1 LRTHCVIYFLQD
13 YGMNAT
19 TNGIKSNNTTSL
31 IAAFERIR
39 ANPKIALIVTAA
51 AAISLIVALVLWA
64 QSPSYRVLYNNIS
77 DQDGGA
83 IVAQLA
89 QMNVPYRFD
98 ERGGAI
104 MIPADQVYEARLKL
118 AQLGL
123 PKGGAVGFE
132 LLDQE
137 KFGIS
142 QFSEQVNFQR
152 ALEGELSRTIETL
165 GSVRSARVHLA
176 IPKPSL
182 FVREE
187 KQPSASV
194 TVHLDNGRT
203 MDAGQVNAISYLIS
217 SAVPGLNADQVTIVD
232 QTGRLL
238 SQKGDQVQQ
247 TSRLKYTSEIE
258 TDFQRRIQ
266 SILAPIV
273 GSQNVRAQVTAQ
285 IDFTTHEQTA
295 EQFQPNSAPD
305 KMAIRS
311 RQTSDSEQG
320 GKNMNGGVPGAL
332 SNQPPTPATAPLTQ
346 PAGTA
351 NQARGTAGNN
361 NSNAAPAGMN
371 NDTTVIPFNS
381 NKDATTN
388 YELDRTLTHIK
399 RSTGSIER
407 LSVAVVVNHLPGK
420 EGTQQP
426 LSKEQMDQITA
437 LVKEAVGYSEAR
449 GDTLNIV
456 NSAFTT
462 ADNDQTLPLWQ
473 QPEIISLLM
482 SAARYLMV
490 AIVAWI
496 LWRKAVQPAWLR
508 HQELAL
514 QRLELEKEARQAEL
528 DELAR
533 RNESSAK
540 AKAQTRV
547 DVELN
552 TQQLREMAENG
563 PQTIALVLRQ
573 WMNKELSEK

>member
-1 LRTHCVIYFLQD
+1 
-13 YGMNAT
+13 MNAT
-19 TNGIKSNNTTSL
+19 TNGIKKNNITNVMT
-31 IAAFERIR
+31 AFERIR
-39 ANPKIALIVTAA
+39 ANPKIALAVSAA
-51 AAISLIVALVLWA
+51 AAISIIVAFTLWI
-64 QSPSYRVLYNNIS
+64 QSPSYRVLFSNIS

-83 IVAQLA
+83 IVTQLT

-104 MIPADQVYEARLKL
+104 MVPADKVYEARLQL
-118 AQLGL
+118 AQQGL
-123 PKGGAVGFE
+123 PKGGAIGFE

-152 ALEGELSRTIETL
+152 ALEGELSRTIETI

-176 IPKPSL
+176 MPKPSL

-187 KQPSASV
+187 KQPTASV

-203 MDAGQVNAISYLIS
+203 MDAGQVSAISYLIS
-217 SAVPGLNADQVTIVD
+217 SAVPGLNADHVTIVD

-247 TSRLKYTSEIE
+247 TSRLKYTSEVE

-266 SILAPIV
+266 AILTPIV
-273 GSQNVRAQVTAQ
+273 GSQNVHAQVTAQ

-295 EQFQPNSAPD
+295 EQFQPNSAPE
-305 KMAIRS
+305 KMSIRS
-311 RQTSDSEQG
+311 RQTSDAEQG
-320 GKNMNGGVPGAL
+320 GASSVGGVPGAL

-351 NQARGTAGNN
+351 NPPAGNQPAAGAGN
-361 NSNAAPAGMN
+361 APAATN
-371 NDTTVIPFNS
+371 APATTIPFNS

-407 LSVAVVVNHLPGK
+407 LSVAVVINHLQDKDGALV
-420 EGTQQP
+420 P
-426 LSKEQMDQITA
+426 LTKDQMAQVNA
-437 LVKEAVGYSEAR
+437 LVKEAIGYSEAR

-456 NSAFTT
+456 NSAFST
-462 ADNDQTLPLWQ
+462 ADDEISPPLWK
-473 QPEIISLLM
+473 QPEMIDLFFAII
-482 SAARYLMV
+482 RYLLIG
-490 AIVAWI
+490 IVAFM

-514 QRLELEKEARQAEL
+514 QRLELEKEARQAKI
-528 DELAR
+528 DELVR
-533 RNESSAK
+533 KNESSAK
-540 AKAQTRV
+540 AKAQARV
-547 DVELN
+547 DTEVGSQN
-552 TQQLREMAENG
+552 LREMAEKD
-563 PQTIALVLRQ
+563 PQTIALVMRQ
-573 WMNKELSEK
+573 WLNKELKAE

>member
-1 LRTHCVIYFLQD
+1 
-13 YGMNAT
+13 MNAT
-19 TNGIKSNNTTSL
+19 TNGIKKNNITNVMT
-31 IAAFERIR
+31 AFERIR
-39 ANPKIALIVTAA
+39 ANPKIALAVSAA
-51 AAISLIVALVLWA
+51 AAISIIVAFTLWI
-64 QSPSYRVLYNNIS
+64 QSPSYRVLFSNIS

-83 IVAQLA
+83 IVTQLT

-104 MIPADQVYEARLKL
+104 MVPADKVYEARLQL
-118 AQLGL
+118 AQQGL
-123 PKGGAVGFE
+123 PKGGAIGFE

-152 ALEGELSRTIETL
+152 ALEGELSRTIETI

-176 IPKPSL
+176 MPKPSL

-187 KQPSASV
+187 KQPTASV

-203 MDAGQVNAISYLIS
+203 MDAGQVSAISYLIS
-217 SAVPGLNADQVTIVD
+217 SAVPGLNADHVTIVD

-247 TSRLKYTSEIE
+247 TSRLKYTSEVE

-266 SILAPIV
+266 AILTPIV
-273 GSQNVRAQVTAQ
+273 GSQNVHAQVTAQ

-295 EQFQPNSAPD
+295 EQFQPNSAPE
-305 KMAIRS
+305 KMSIRS
-311 RQTSDSEQG
+311 RQTSDAEQG
-320 GKNMNGGVPGAL
+320 GASSVGGVPGAL

-351 NQARGTAGNN
+351 TPPAGNQPTAGAGNTPAATN
-361 NSNAAPAGMN
+361 APA
-371 NDTTVIPFNS
+371 TTIPFNS

-407 LSVAVVVNHLPGK
+407 LSVAVVINHLQDKDGALV
-420 EGTQQP
+420 P
-426 LSKEQMDQITA
+426 LTKDQMAQVNA
-437 LVKEAVGYSEAR
+437 LVKEAIGYSEAR

-456 NSAFTT
+456 NSAFST
-462 ADNDQTLPLWQ
+462 ADDEISPPLWK
-473 QPEIISLLM
+473 QPEMIDLFFAII
-482 SAARYLMV
+482 RYLLIG
-490 AIVAWI
+490 IVAFM

-514 QRLELEKEARQAEL
+514 QRLELEKEARQAKI
-528 DELAR
+528 DELVR
-533 RNESSAK
+533 KNESSAK
-540 AKAQTRV
+540 AKAQARV
-547 DVELN
+547 DTEVGSQN
-552 TQQLREMAENG
+552 LREMAEKD
-563 PQTIALVLRQ
+563 PQTIALVMRQ
-573 WMNKELSEK
+573 WLNKELKAE

>member
-1 LRTHCVIYFLQD
+1 MT
-13 YGMNAT
+13 
-19 TNGIKSNNTTSL
+19 
-31 IAAFERIR
+31 AFERIR
-39 ANPKIALIVTAA
+39 ANPKIALAVSAA
-51 AAISLIVALVLWA
+51 AAISIIVAFTLWI
-64 QSPSYRVLYNNIS
+64 QSPSYRVLFSNIS

-83 IVAQLA
+83 IVTQLT

-104 MIPADQVYEARLKL
+104 MVPADKVYEARLQL
-118 AQLGL
+118 AQQGL
-123 PKGGAVGFE
+123 PKGGAIGFE

-152 ALEGELSRTIETL
+152 ALEGELSRTIETI

-176 IPKPSL
+176 MPKPSL

-187 KQPSASV
+187 KQPTASV

-203 MDAGQVNAISYLIS
+203 MDAGQVSAISYLIS
-217 SAVPGLNADQVTIVD
+217 SAVPGLNADHVTIVD

-247 TSRLKYTSEIE
+247 TSRLKYTSEVE

-266 SILAPIV
+266 AILTPIV
-273 GSQNVRAQVTAQ
+273 GSQNVHAQVTAQ

-295 EQFQPNSAPD
+295 EQFQPNSAPE
-305 KMAIRS
+305 KMSIRS
-311 RQTSDSEQG
+311 RQTSDAQQG
-320 GKNMNGGVPGAL
+320 GASSVGGVPGAL
-332 SNQPPTPATAPLTQ
+332 SNQPPTPAAAPLTQ

-351 NQARGTAGNN
+351 TPPAGNQPAAGAGN
-361 NSNAAPAGMN
+361 TPAATNAPA
-371 NDTTVIPFNS
+371 TTIPFNS

-407 LSVAVVVNHLPGK
+407 LSVAVVINHLQDKDGALV
-420 EGTQQP
+420 P
-426 LSKEQMDQITA
+426 LTKDQMAQVNA
-437 LVKEAVGYSEAR
+437 LVKEAIGYSEAR

-456 NSAFTT
+456 NSAFST
-462 ADNDQTLPLWQ
+462 ADDEISPPLWK
-473 QPEIISLLM
+473 QPEMIDLFFAII
-482 SAARYLMV
+482 RYLLIG
-490 AIVAWI
+490 IVAFM

-514 QRLELEKEARQAEL
+514 QRLELEKEARQAKI
-528 DELAR
+528 DELVR
-533 RNESSAK
+533 KNESSAK
-540 AKAQTRV
+540 AKAQARV
-547 DVELN
+547 DTEVGSQN
-552 TQQLREMAENG
+552 LREMAEKD
-563 PQTIALVLRQ
+563 PQTIALVMRQ
-573 WMNKELSEK
+573 WLNKELKAE

>member
-1 LRTHCVIYFLQD
+1 
-13 YGMNAT
+13 MNAT
-19 TNGIKSNNTTSL
+19 TNGIKKNNITNVMTAL
-31 IAAFERIR
+31 ERIR
-39 ANPKIALIVTAA
+39 ANPKIALAVSAA
-51 AAISLIVALVLWA
+51 AAISIIVAFTLWI
-64 QSPSYRVLYNNIS
+64 QSPSYRVLFSNIS

-83 IVAQLA
+83 IVTQLT

-104 MIPADQVYEARLKL
+104 MVPADKVYEARLQL
-118 AQLGL
+118 AQQGL
-123 PKGGAVGFE
+123 PKGGAIGFE

-152 ALEGELSRTIETL
+152 ALEGELSRTIETI

-176 IPKPSL
+176 MPKPSL

-187 KQPSASV
+187 KQPTASV

-203 MDAGQVNAISYLIS
+203 MDAGQVSAISYLIS
-217 SAVPGLNADQVTIVD
+217 SAVPGLNADHVTIVD

-238 SQKGDQVQQ
+238 SQKGDQIQQ
-247 TSRLKYTSEIE
+247 TSRLKYTSEVE

-266 SILAPIV
+266 AILTPIV
-273 GSQNVRAQVTAQ
+273 GSQNVHAQVTAQ

-295 EQFQPNSAPD
+295 EQFQPNSAPE
-305 KMAIRS
+305 KMSIRS
-311 RQTSDSEQG
+311 RQTSDAEQG
-320 GKNMNGGVPGAL
+320 GASSVGGVPGAL

-351 NQARGTAGNN
+351 NPPAGNQPAAGAGN
-361 NSNAAPAGMN
+361 TPAATNAPA
-371 NDTTVIPFNS
+371 TTIPFNS

-407 LSVAVVVNHLPGK
+407 LSVAVVINHLQDKDGALV
-420 EGTQQP
+420 P
-426 LSKEQMDQITA
+426 LTKDQMAQVNA
-437 LVKEAVGYSEAR
+437 LVKEAIGYSEAR

-456 NSAFTT
+456 NSAFST
-462 ADNDQTLPLWQ
+462 ADDEISPPLWK
-473 QPEIISLLM
+473 QPEMIDLFFAII
-482 SAARYLMV
+482 RYLLIG
-490 AIVAWI
+490 IVAFM

-514 QRLELEKEARQAEL
+514 QRLELEKEARQAKI
-528 DELAR
+528 DELVR
-533 RNESSAK
+533 KNESSAK
-540 AKAQTRV
+540 AKAQARV
-547 DVELN
+547 DTEVGSQN
-552 TQQLREMAENG
+552 LREMAEKD
-563 PQTIALVLRQ
+563 PQTIALVMRQ
-573 WMNKELSEK
+573 WLNKELKAE

>member
-1 LRTHCVIYFLQD
+1 
-13 YGMNAT
+13 MNAT
-19 TNGIKSNNTTSL
+19 TNGIKKNNITNVMT
-31 IAAFERIR
+31 AFERIR
-39 ANPKIALIVTAA
+39 ANPKIALAVSAA
-51 AAISLIVALVLWA
+51 AAISIIVAFTLWI
-64 QSPSYRVLYNNIS
+64 QSPSYRVLFSNIS

-83 IVAQLA
+83 IVTQLT

-104 MIPADQVYEARLKL
+104 MVPADKVYEARLQL
-118 AQLGL
+118 AQQGL
-123 PKGGAVGFE
+123 PKGGAIGFE

-152 ALEGELSRTIETL
+152 ALEGELSRTIETI

-176 IPKPSL
+176 MPKPSL

-187 KQPSASV
+187 KQPTASV

-203 MDAGQVNAISYLIS
+203 MDAGQVSAISYLIS
-217 SAVPGLNADQVTIVD
+217 SAVPGLNADHVTIVD

-247 TSRLKYTSEIE
+247 TSRLKYTSEVE

-266 SILAPIV
+266 AILTPIV
-273 GSQNVRAQVTAQ
+273 GSQNVHAQVTAQ

-295 EQFQPNSAPD
+295 EQFQPNSAPE
-305 KMAIRS
+305 KMSIRS
-311 RQTSDSEQG
+311 RQTSDAEQG
-320 GKNMNGGVPGAL
+320 GASSVGGVPGAL

-346 PAGTA
+346 PTGTA
-351 NQARGTAGNN
+351 NPPAGNQPAAGAGN
-361 NSNAAPAGMN
+361 TPAATNAPA
-371 NDTTVIPFNS
+371 TTIPFNS

-407 LSVAVVVNHLPGK
+407 LSVAVVINHLQDKDGALV
-420 EGTQQP
+420 P
-426 LSKEQMDQITA
+426 LTKDQMAQVNA
-437 LVKEAVGYSEAR
+437 LVKEAIGYSEAR

-456 NSAFTT
+456 NSAFST
-462 ADNDQTLPLWQ
+462 ADDEISPPLWK
-473 QPEIISLLM
+473 QPEMIDLFFAII
-482 SAARYLMV
+482 RYLLIG
-490 AIVAWI
+490 IVAFM

-514 QRLELEKEARQAEL
+514 QRLELEKEARQAKI
-528 DELAR
+528 DELVR
-533 RNESSAK
+533 KNESSAK
-540 AKAQTRV
+540 AKAQARV
-547 DVELN
+547 DTEVGSQN
-552 TQQLREMAENG
+552 LREMAEKD
-563 PQTIALVLRQ
+563 PQTIALVMRQ
-573 WMNKELSEK
+573 WLNKELKAE

>member
-1 LRTHCVIYFLQD
+1 
-13 YGMNAT
+13 MNAT
-19 TNGIKSNNTTSL
+19 TNGIKKNNITNVMT
-31 IAAFERIR
+31 AFERIR
-39 ANPKIALIVTAA
+39 ANPKIALAVSAA
-51 AAISLIVALVLWA
+51 AAISIIVAFTLWI
-64 QSPSYRVLYNNIS
+64 QSPSYRVLFSNIS

-83 IVAQLA
+83 IVTQLT

-104 MIPADQVYEARLKL
+104 MVPADKVYEARLQL
-118 AQLGL
+118 AQQGL
-123 PKGGAVGFE
+123 PKGGAIGFE

-152 ALEGELSRTIETL
+152 ALEGELSRTIETI

-176 IPKPSL
+176 MPKPSL

-187 KQPSASV
+187 KQPTASV

-203 MDAGQVNAISYLIS
+203 MDAGQVSAISYLIS
-217 SAVPGLNADQVTIVD
+217 SAVPGLNADHVTIVD

-247 TSRLKYTSEIE
+247 TSRLKYTSEVE

-266 SILAPIV
+266 AILTPIV
-273 GSQNVRAQVTAQ
+273 GSQNVHAQVTAQ

-295 EQFQPNSAPD
+295 EQFQPNSAPE
-305 KMAIRS
+305 KMSIRS
-311 RQTSDSEQG
+311 RQTSDAQQG
-320 GKNMNGGVPGAL
+320 GASSVGGVPGAL

-351 NQARGTAGNN
+351 TPPAGNQPAAGAGN
-361 NSNAAPAGMN
+361 TPAATNAPA
-371 NDTTVIPFNS
+371 TTIPFNS

-399 RSTGSIER
+399 RSTVSIER
-407 LSVAVVVNHLPGK
+407 LSVAVVINHLQDKDGALV
-420 EGTQQP
+420 P
-426 LSKEQMDQITA
+426 LTKDQMAQVNA
-437 LVKEAVGYSEAR
+437 LVKEAIGYSEAR

-456 NSAFTT
+456 NSAFST
-462 ADNDQTLPLWQ
+462 ADDEISPPLWK
-473 QPEIISLLM
+473 QPEMIDLFFAII
-482 SAARYLMV
+482 RYLLIG
-490 AIVAWI
+490 IVAFM

-514 QRLELEKEARQAEL
+514 QRLELEKEARQAKI
-528 DELAR
+528 DELVR
-533 RNESSAK
+533 KNESSAK
-540 AKAQTRV
+540 AKAQARV
-547 DVELN
+547 DTEVGSQN
-552 TQQLREMAENG
+552 LREMAEKD
-563 PQTIALVLRQ
+563 PQTIALVMRQ
-573 WMNKELSEK
+573 WLNKELKAE

>member
-1 LRTHCVIYFLQD
+1 
-13 YGMNAT
+13 MNAT
-19 TNGIKSNNTTSL
+19 TNGIKKNNITNVMT
-31 IAAFERIR
+31 AFERIR
-39 ANPKIALIVTAA
+39 ANPKIALAVSAA
-51 AAISLIVALVLWA
+51 AAISIIVAFTLWI
-64 QSPSYRVLYNNIS
+64 QSPSYRVLFSNIS

-83 IVAQLA
+83 IVTQLT

-104 MIPADQVYEARLKL
+104 MVPADKVYEARLQL
-118 AQLGL
+118 AQQGL
-123 PKGGAVGFE
+123 PKGGAIGFE

-152 ALEGELSRTIETL
+152 ALEGELSRTIETI

-176 IPKPSL
+176 MPKPSL

-187 KQPSASV
+187 KQPTASV

-203 MDAGQVNAISYLIS
+203 MDAGQVSAISYLIS
-217 SAVPGLNADQVTIVD
+217 SAVPGLNADHVTIVD

-247 TSRLKYTSEIE
+247 TSRLKYTSEVE

-266 SILAPIV
+266 AILTPIV
-273 GSQNVRAQVTAQ
+273 GSQNVHAQVTAQ

-295 EQFQPNSAPD
+295 EQFQPNSAPE
-305 KMAIRS
+305 KMSIRS
-311 RQTSDSEQG
+311 RQTSDAEQG
-320 GKNMNGGVPGAL
+320 GASSVGGVPGAL

-351 NQARGTAGNN
+351 NPPAGNQPAAGAGN
-361 NSNAAPAGMN
+361 TPAATNAPA
-371 NDTTVIPFNS
+371 TTIPFNS

-407 LSVAVVVNHLPGK
+407 LSVAVVINYLQDKDGALVPLTKDQMAQVN
-420 EGTQQP
+420 
-426 LSKEQMDQITA
+426 A
-437 LVKEAVGYSEAR
+437 LVKEAIGYSEAR

-456 NSAFTT
+456 NSAFST
-462 ADNDQTLPLWQ
+462 ADDEISPPLWK
-473 QPEIISLLM
+473 QPEMIDLFFAII
-482 SAARYLMV
+482 RYLLIG
-490 AIVAWI
+490 IVAFM

-514 QRLELEKEARQAEL
+514 QRLELEKEARQAKI
-528 DELAR
+528 DELVR
-533 RNESSAK
+533 KNESSAK
-540 AKAQTRV
+540 AKAQARV
-547 DVELN
+547 DTEVGSQN
-552 TQQLREMAENG
+552 LREMAEKD
-563 PQTIALVLRQ
+563 PQTIALVMRQ
-573 WMNKELSEK
+573 WLNKELKAE

>member
-1 LRTHCVIYFLQD
+1 
-13 YGMNAT
+13 MNAT
-19 TNGIKSNNTTSL
+19 TNGIKSNNTTTL

-39 ANPKIALIVTAA
+39 ANPKFALIISAA
-51 AAISLIVALVLWA
+51 AAISLIVALILWA
-64 QSPSYRVLYNNIS
+64 QSPNYRVLYNNIS

-83 IVAQLA
+83 IVAQLT

-104 MIPADQVYEARLKL
+104 MVPADQVYEARLKL

-142 QFSEQVNFQR
+142 QFSEQVNYQR

-165 GSVRSARVHLA
+165 GAVRSARVHLA
-176 IPKPSL
+176 MPKPSL
-182 FVREE
+182 FVRDE

-203 MDAGQVNAISYLIS
+203 MDASQVNAISWLIS
-217 SAVPGLNADQVTIVD
+217 SAVPGLNADHVTIVD
-232 QTGRLL
+232 QMGHLL
-238 SQKGDQVQQ
+238 SQKGDGAQQ
-247 TSRLKYTSEIE
+247 TSRLKYTGEVE
-258 TDFQRRIQ
+258 ADFQRRIQ

-295 EQFQPNSAPD
+295 EQFQPNSAPE
-305 KMAIRS
+305 KMSIRS
-311 RQTSDSEQG
+311 RQTSDAEQG
-320 GKNMNGGVPGAL
+320 GKTINGGVPGAL

-351 NQARGTAGNN
+351 NQAQGAAGNN
-361 NSNAAPAGMN
+361 AGAATADANNAA
-371 NDTTVIPFNS
+371 TVMPFNS
-381 NKDATTN
+381 TKDATTN

-420 EGTQQP
+420 EGAPEP
-426 LSKEQMDQITA
+426 LSKAQMDQITA
-437 LVKEAVGYSEAR
+437 LVKEAVGYTEAR

-462 ADNDQTLPLWQ
+462 ADDAEALPLWQ
-473 QPEIISLLM
+473 QPEIISLML
-482 SAARYLMV
+482 SAARYLLIG
-490 AIVAWI
+490 IVAWI

-533 RNESSAK
+533 KNESSAK
-540 AKAQTRV
+540 AKAQMRV

>member
-1 LRTHCVIYFLQD
+1 
-13 YGMNAT
+13 MNAT
-19 TNGIKSNNTTSL
+19 TNGIKKNNITNVMTAL
-31 IAAFERIR
+31 ERIR
-39 ANPKIALIVTAA
+39 ANPKIALAVSAA
-51 AAISLIVALVLWA
+51 AAISIIVAFTLWI
-64 QSPSYRVLYNNIS
+64 QSPSYRVLFSNIS

-83 IVAQLA
+83 IVTQLT

-104 MIPADQVYEARLKL
+104 MVPADKVYEARLQL
-118 AQLGL
+118 AQQGL
-123 PKGGAVGFE
+123 PKGGAIGFE

-152 ALEGELSRTIETL
+152 ALEGELSRTIETI

-176 IPKPSL
+176 MPKPSL

-187 KQPSASV
+187 KQPTASV

-203 MDAGQVNAISYLIS
+203 MDAGQVSAISYLIS
-217 SAVPGLNADQVTIVD
+217 SAVPGLNADHVTIVD

-247 TSRLKYTSEIE
+247 TSRLKYTSEVE

-266 SILAPIV
+266 AILTPIV
-273 GSQNVRAQVTAQ
+273 GSQNVHAQVTAQ

-295 EQFQPNSAPD
+295 EQFQPNSAPE
-305 KMAIRS
+305 KMSIRS
-311 RQTSDSEQG
+311 RQTSDAEQG
-320 GKNMNGGVPGAL
+320 GASSVGGVPGAL

-351 NQARGTAGNN
+351 TPPAGNQPAAGAGN
-361 NSNAAPAGMN
+361 TPAATNAPA
-371 NDTTVIPFNS
+371 TTIPFNS

-407 LSVAVVVNHLPGK
+407 LSVAVVINHLQDKDGALV
-420 EGTQQP
+420 P
-426 LSKEQMDQITA
+426 LTKDQMAQVNA
-437 LVKEAVGYSEAR
+437 LVKEAIGYSEAR

-456 NSAFTT
+456 NSAFST
-462 ADNDQTLPLWQ
+462 ADDEISPPLWK
-473 QPEIISLLM
+473 QPEMIDLFFAII
-482 SAARYLMV
+482 RYLLIG
-490 AIVAWI
+490 IVAFM

-514 QRLELEKEARQAEL
+514 QRLELEKEARQAKI
-528 DELAR
+528 DELVR
-533 RNESSAK
+533 KNESSAK
-540 AKAQTRV
+540 AKAQARV
-547 DVELN
+547 DTEVGSQN
-552 TQQLREMAENG
+552 LREMAEKD
-563 PQTIALVLRQ
+563 PQTIALVMRQ
-573 WMNKELSEK
+573 WLNKELKAE

>member
-1 LRTHCVIYFLQD
+1 
-13 YGMNAT
+13 MNAT
-19 TNGIKSNNTTSL
+19 TNGIKKNNITNVMT
-31 IAAFERIR
+31 AFERIR
-39 ANPKIALIVTAA
+39 ANPKIALAVSAA
-51 AAISLIVALVLWA
+51 AAISIIVAFTLWI
-64 QSPSYRVLYNNIS
+64 QSPSYRVLFSNIS

-83 IVAQLA
+83 IVTQLT

-104 MIPADQVYEARLKL
+104 MVPADKVYEARLQL
-118 AQLGL
+118 AQQGL
-123 PKGGAVGFE
+123 PKGGAIGFE

-152 ALEGELSRTIETL
+152 ALEGELSRTIETI

-176 IPKPSL
+176 MPKPSL

-187 KQPSASV
+187 KQPTASV

-203 MDAGQVNAISYLIS
+203 MDAGQVSAISYLIS
-217 SAVPGLNADQVTIVD
+217 SAVPGLNADHVTIVD

-247 TSRLKYTSEIE
+247 TSRLKYTSEVE

-266 SILAPIV
+266 AILTPIV
-273 GSQNVRAQVTAQ
+273 GSQNVHAQVTAQ

-295 EQFQPNSAPD
+295 EQFQPNSAPE
-305 KMAIRS
+305 KMSIRS
-311 RQTSDSEQG
+311 RQTSDAEQG
-320 GKNMNGGVPGAL
+320 GASSVGGVPGAL

-351 NQARGTAGNN
+351 NPPTGNQPAAGAGNTPAATN
-361 NSNAAPAGMN
+361 APA
-371 NDTTVIPFNS
+371 TTIPFNS

-407 LSVAVVVNHLPGK
+407 LSVAVVINHLQDKDGALV
-420 EGTQQP
+420 P
-426 LSKEQMDQITA
+426 LTKDQMAQVNA
-437 LVKEAVGYSEAR
+437 LVKEAIGYSEAR

-456 NSAFTT
+456 NSAFST
-462 ADNDQTLPLWQ
+462 ADDEISPPLWK
-473 QPEIISLLM
+473 QPEMIDLFFAII
-482 SAARYLMV
+482 RYLLIG
-490 AIVAWI
+490 IVAFM

-514 QRLELEKEARQAEL
+514 QRLELEKEARQAKI
-528 DELAR
+528 DELVR
-533 RNESSAK
+533 KNESSAK
-540 AKAQTRV
+540 AKAQARV
-547 DVELN
+547 DTEVGSQN
-552 TQQLREMAENG
+552 LREMAEKD
-563 PQTIALVLRQ
+563 PQTIALVMRQ
-573 WMNKELSEK
+573 WLNKELKAE

>member
-1 LRTHCVIYFLQD
+1 
-13 YGMNAT
+13 MNAT
-19 TNGIKSNNTTSL
+19 TNGIKKNNITNVMT
-31 IAAFERIR
+31 AFERIR
-39 ANPKIALIVTAA
+39 ANPKIALAVSAA
-51 AAISLIVALVLWA
+51 AAISIIVAFTLWI
-64 QSPSYRVLYNNIS
+64 QSPSYRVLFSNIS

-83 IVAQLA
+83 IVTQLT

-104 MIPADQVYEARLKL
+104 MVPADKVYEARLQL
-118 AQLGL
+118 AQQGL
-123 PKGGAVGFE
+123 PKGGAIGFE

-152 ALEGELSRTIETL
+152 ALEGELSRTIETI

-176 IPKPSL
+176 MPKPSL

-187 KQPSASV
+187 KQPTASV

-203 MDAGQVNAISYLIS
+203 MDAGQVSAISYLIS
-217 SAVPGLNADQVTIVD
+217 SAVPGLNADHVTIVD

-247 TSRLKYTSEIE
+247 TSRLKYTSEVE

-266 SILAPIV
+266 AILTPIV
-273 GSQNVRAQVTAQ
+273 GSQNVHAQVTAQ

-295 EQFQPNSAPD
+295 EQFQPNSAPE
-305 KMAIRS
+305 KMSIRS
-311 RQTSDSEQG
+311 RQTSDAQQG
-320 GKNMNGGVPGAL
+320 GASSVGGVPGAL

-351 NQARGTAGNN
+351 TPAAGNQPAAGAGN
-361 NSNAAPAGMN
+361 TPAATNAPA
-371 NDTTVIPFNS
+371 TTIPFNS

-407 LSVAVVVNHLPGK
+407 LSVAVVINHLQDKDGALV
-420 EGTQQP
+420 P
-426 LSKEQMDQITA
+426 LTKDQMAQVNA
-437 LVKEAVGYSEAR
+437 LVKEAIGYSEAR

-456 NSAFTT
+456 NSAFST
-462 ADNDQTLPLWQ
+462 ADDEISPPLWK
-473 QPEIISLLM
+473 QPEMIDLFFAII
-482 SAARYLMV
+482 RYLLIG
-490 AIVAWI
+490 IVAFM

-514 QRLELEKEARQAEL
+514 QRLELEKEARQAKI
-528 DELAR
+528 DELVR
-533 RNESSAK
+533 KNESSAK
-540 AKAQTRV
+540 AKAQARV
-547 DVELN
+547 DTEVGSQN
-552 TQQLREMAENG
+552 LREMAEKD
-563 PQTIALVLRQ
+563 PQTIALVMRQ
-573 WMNKELSEK
+573 WLNKELKAE

>member
-1 LRTHCVIYFLQD
+1 
-13 YGMNAT
+13 MNAT
-19 TNGIKSNNTTSL
+19 TNGIKKNNITNVMT
-31 IAAFERIR
+31 AFERIR
-39 ANPKIALIVTAA
+39 ANPKIALAVSAA
-51 AAISLIVALVLWA
+51 AAISIIVAFTLWI
-64 QSPSYRVLYNNIS
+64 QSPSYRVLFSNIS

-83 IVAQLA
+83 IVTQLT

-104 MIPADQVYEARLKL
+104 MVPADKVYEARLQL
-118 AQLGL
+118 AQQGL
-123 PKGGAVGFE
+123 PKGGAIGFE

-152 ALEGELSRTIETL
+152 ALEGELSRTIETI

-176 IPKPSL
+176 MPKPSL

-187 KQPSASV
+187 KQPTASV

-203 MDAGQVNAISYLIS
+203 MDAGQVSAISYLIS
-217 SAVPGLNADQVTIVD
+217 SAVPGLNADHVTIVD

-247 TSRLKYTSEIE
+247 TSRLKYTSEVE

-266 SILAPIV
+266 AILTPIV
-273 GSQNVRAQVTAQ
+273 GSQNVHAQVTAQ

-295 EQFQPNSAPD
+295 EQFQPNSAPE
-305 KMAIRS
+305 KMSIRS
-311 RQTSDSEQG
+311 RQTSDAQQG
-320 GKNMNGGVPGAL
+320 GASSVGGVPGAL

-351 NQARGTAGNN
+351 TPPAGNQPAAGAGN
-361 NSNAAPAGMN
+361 TPAATNAPA
-371 NDTTVIPFNS
+371 TTIPFNS

-407 LSVAVVVNHLPGK
+407 LSVAVVINHLQDKDGALV
-420 EGTQQP
+420 P
-426 LSKEQMDQITA
+426 LTKDQMAQVNA
-437 LVKEAVGYSEAR
+437 LVKEAIGYSEAR

-456 NSAFTT
+456 NSAFST
-462 ADNDQTLPLWQ
+462 ADDEISPPLWK
-473 QPEIISLLM
+473 QPEMIDLFFAII
-482 SAARYLMV
+482 RYLLIG
-490 AIVAWI
+490 IVAFM

-514 QRLELEKEARQAEL
+514 QRLELEKEARQAKI
-528 DELAR
+528 DELVR
-533 RNESSAK
+533 KNESSAK
-540 AKAQTRV
+540 AKAQARV
-547 DVELN
+547 DTEVGSQN
-552 TQQLREMAENG
+552 LREMAEKD
-563 PQTIALVLRQ
+563 PQTIALVMRQ
-573 WMNKELSEK
+573 WLNKELKAE

>member
-1 LRTHCVIYFLQD
+1 
-13 YGMNAT
+13 MNAT
-19 TNGIKSNNTTSL
+19 TNGIKKNNITNVMT
-31 IAAFERIR
+31 AFERIR
-39 ANPKIALIVTAA
+39 ANPKIALAVSAA
-51 AAISLIVALVLWA
+51 AAISIIVAFTLWI
-64 QSPSYRVLYNNIS
+64 QSPSYRVLFSNIS

-83 IVAQLA
+83 IVTQLT

-104 MIPADQVYEARLKL
+104 MVPADKVYEARLQL
-118 AQLGL
+118 AQQGL
-123 PKGGAVGFE
+123 PKGGAIGFE

-152 ALEGELSRTIETL
+152 ALEGELSRTIETI

-176 IPKPSL
+176 MPKPSL

-187 KQPSASV
+187 KQPTASV

-203 MDAGQVNAISYLIS
+203 MDAGQVSAISYLIS
-217 SAVPGLNADQVTIVD
+217 SAVPGLNADHVTIVD

-247 TSRLKYTSEIE
+247 TSRLKYTSEVE

-266 SILAPIV
+266 AILTPIV
-273 GSQNVRAQVTAQ
+273 GSQNVHAQVTAQ

-295 EQFQPNSAPD
+295 EQFQPNSAPE
-305 KMAIRS
+305 KMSIRS
-311 RQTSDSEQG
+311 RQTSDAEQG
-320 GKNMNGGVPGAL
+320 GASSVGGVPGAL

-351 NQARGTAGNN
+351 NPPAGNQPAAGAGN
-361 NSNAAPAGMN
+361 TPAATNAPA
-371 NDTTVIPFNS
+371 TTIPFNS

-407 LSVAVVVNHLPGK
+407 LSVAVVINHLQDKDGALVPLTK
-420 EGTQQP
+420 DQMTQVN
-426 LSKEQMDQITA
+426 A
-437 LVKEAVGYSEAR
+437 LVKEAIGYSEAR

-456 NSAFTT
+456 NSAFST
-462 ADNDQTLPLWQ
+462 ADDEISPPLWK
-473 QPEIISLLM
+473 QPEMIDLFFAII
-482 SAARYLMV
+482 RYLLIG
-490 AIVAWI
+490 IVAFM

-514 QRLELEKEARQAEL
+514 QRLELEKEARQAKI
-528 DELAR
+528 DELVR
-533 RNESSAK
+533 KNESSAK
-540 AKAQTRV
+540 AKAQARV
-547 DVELN
+547 DTEVGSQN
-552 TQQLREMAENG
+552 LREMAEKD
-563 PQTIALVLRQ
+563 PQTIALVMRQ
-573 WMNKELSEK
+573 WLNKELKAE

>member
-1 LRTHCVIYFLQD
+1 
-13 YGMNAT
+13 MNAT
-19 TNGIKSNNTTSL
+19 TNGIKKNNITNVMTAL
-31 IAAFERIR
+31 ERIR
-39 ANPKIALIVTAA
+39 ANPKIALAVSAA
-51 AAISLIVALVLWA
+51 AAISIIVAFTLWI
-64 QSPSYRVLYNNIS
+64 QSPSYRVLFSNIS

-83 IVAQLA
+83 IVTQLT

-104 MIPADQVYEARLKL
+104 MVPADKVYEARLQL
-118 AQLGL
+118 AQQGL
-123 PKGGAVGFE
+123 PKGGAIGFE

-152 ALEGELSRTIETL
+152 ALEGELSRTIETI

-176 IPKPSL
+176 MPKPSL

-187 KQPSASV
+187 KQPTASV

-203 MDAGQVNAISYLIS
+203 MDAGQVSAISYLIS
-217 SAVPGLNADQVTIVD
+217 SAVPGLNADHVTIVD

-247 TSRLKYTSEIE
+247 TSRLKYTSEVE

-266 SILAPIV
+266 AILTPIV
-273 GSQNVRAQVTAQ
+273 GSQNVHAQVTAQ

-295 EQFQPNSAPD
+295 EQFQPNSAPE
-305 KMAIRS
+305 KMSIRS
-311 RQTSDSEQG
+311 RQTSDAEQG
-320 GKNMNGGVPGAL
+320 GASSVGGVPGAL

-351 NQARGTAGNN
+351 TPSAGNQPAAGAGN
-361 NSNAAPAGMN
+361 TPAAMNAPA
-371 NDTTVIPFNS
+371 TTIPFNS

-407 LSVAVVVNHLPGK
+407 LSVAVVINHLQDKDGALV
-420 EGTQQP
+420 P
-426 LSKEQMDQITA
+426 LTKDQMAQVNA
-437 LVKEAVGYSEAR
+437 LVKEAIGYSEAR

-456 NSAFTT
+456 NSAFST
-462 ADNDQTLPLWQ
+462 ADDEISPPLWK
-473 QPEIISLLM
+473 QPEMIDLFFAII
-482 SAARYLMV
+482 RYLLIG
-490 AIVAWI
+490 IVAFM

-514 QRLELEKEARQAEL
+514 QRLELEKEARQAKI
-528 DELAR
+528 DELVR
-533 RNESSAK
+533 KNESSAK
-540 AKAQTRV
+540 AKAQARV
-547 DVELN
+547 DTEVGSQN
-552 TQQLREMAENG
+552 LREMAEKD
-563 PQTIALVLRQ
+563 PQTIALVMRQ
-573 WMNKELSEK
+573 WLNKELKAE

>member
-1 LRTHCVIYFLQD
+1 
-13 YGMNAT
+13 MNAT
-19 TNGIKSNNTTSL
+19 TNGIKINNITNVMT
-31 IAAFERIR
+31 AFERIR
-39 ANPKIALIVTAA
+39 ANPKIALAVSAA
-51 AAISLIVALVLWA
+51 AAISIIVAFTLWI
-64 QSPSYRVLYNNIS
+64 QSPSYRVLFSNIS

-83 IVAQLA
+83 IVTQLT

-104 MIPADQVYEARLKL
+104 MVPADKVYEARLQL
-118 AQLGL
+118 AQQGL
-123 PKGGAVGFE
+123 PKGGAIGFE

-152 ALEGELSRTIETL
+152 ALEGELSRTIETI

-176 IPKPSL
+176 MPKPSL

-187 KQPSASV
+187 KQPTASV

-203 MDAGQVNAISYLIS
+203 MDAGQVSAISYLIS
-217 SAVPGLNADQVTIVD
+217 SAVPGLNADHVTIVD

-247 TSRLKYTSEIE
+247 TSRLKYTSEVE

-266 SILAPIV
+266 AILTPIV
-273 GSQNVRAQVTAQ
+273 GSQNVHAQVTAQ

-295 EQFQPNSAPD
+295 EQFQPNSAPE
-305 KMAIRS
+305 KMSIRS
-311 RQTSDSEQG
+311 RQTSDAEQG
-320 GKNMNGGVPGAL
+320 GASSVGGVPGAL

-351 NQARGTAGNN
+351 TPPAGNQPAAGAGN
-361 NSNAAPAGMN
+361 TPAATNAPA
-371 NDTTVIPFNS
+371 TTIPFNS

-407 LSVAVVVNHLPGK
+407 LSVAVVINHLQDKDGALV
-420 EGTQQP
+420 P
-426 LSKEQMDQITA
+426 LTKDQMAQVNA
-437 LVKEAVGYSEAR
+437 LVKEAIGYSEAR

-456 NSAFTT
+456 NSAFST
-462 ADNDQTLPLWQ
+462 ADDEISPPLWK
-473 QPEIISLLM
+473 QPEMIDLFFAII
-482 SAARYLMV
+482 RYLLIG
-490 AIVAWI
+490 IVAFM

-514 QRLELEKEARQAEL
+514 QRLELEKEARQAKI
-528 DELAR
+528 DELVR
-533 RNESSAK
+533 KNESSAK
-540 AKAQTRV
+540 AKAQARV
-547 DVELN
+547 DTEVGSQN
-552 TQQLREMAENG
+552 LREMAEKD
-563 PQTIALVLRQ
+563 PQTIALVMRQ
-573 WMNKELSEK
+573 WLNKELKAE

>member
-1 LRTHCVIYFLQD
+1 
-13 YGMNAT
+13 MNAT
-19 TNGIKSNNTTSL
+19 TNGIKKNNITNVMT
-31 IAAFERIR
+31 AFERIR
-39 ANPKIALIVTAA
+39 ANPKIALAVSAA
-51 AAISLIVALVLWA
+51 AAISIIVAFTLWI
-64 QSPSYRVLYNNIS
+64 QSPSYRVLFSNIS

-83 IVAQLA
+83 IVTQLT

-104 MIPADQVYEARLKL
+104 MVPADKVYEARLQL
-118 AQLGL
+118 AQQGL
-123 PKGGAVGFE
+123 PKGGAIGFE

-152 ALEGELSRTIETL
+152 ALEGELSRTIETI

-176 IPKPSL
+176 MPKPSL

-187 KQPSASV
+187 KQPTASV

-203 MDAGQVNAISYLIS
+203 MDAGQVSAISYLIS
-217 SAVPGLNADQVTIVD
+217 SAVPGLNADHVTIVD

-247 TSRLKYTSEIE
+247 TSRLKYTSEVE

-266 SILAPIV
+266 AILTPIV
-273 GSQNVRAQVTAQ
+273 GSQNVHAQVTAQ

-295 EQFQPNSAPD
+295 EQFQPNSAPE
-305 KMAIRS
+305 KMSIRS
-311 RQTSDSEQG
+311 RQTSDAEQG
-320 GKNMNGGVPGAL
+320 GASSVGGVPGAL

-351 NQARGTAGNN
+351 TPPAGNQPAAGAGN
-361 NSNAAPAGMN
+361 TPAATNAPA
-371 NDTTVIPFNS
+371 TTIPFNS

-407 LSVAVVVNHLPGK
+407 LSVAVVINHLQDKDGALV
-420 EGTQQP
+420 P
-426 LSKEQMDQITA
+426 LTKDQMAQVNA
-437 LVKEAVGYSEAR
+437 LVKEAIGYSEAR

-456 NSAFTT
+456 NSAFST
-462 ADNDQTLPLWQ
+462 ADDEISPPLWK
-473 QPEIISLLM
+473 QPEMIDLFFAII
-482 SAARYLMV
+482 RYLLIG
-490 AIVAWI
+490 IVAFM

-514 QRLELEKEARQAEL
+514 QRLELEKEARQAKI
-528 DELAR
+528 DELVR
-533 RNESSAK
+533 KNESSAK
-540 AKAQTRV
+540 AKAQARV
-547 DVELN
+547 DTEVGSQN
-552 TQQLREMAENG
+552 LREMAEKD
-563 PQTIALVLRQ
+563 PQTIALVMRQ
-573 WMNKELSEK
+573 WLNKELKAE

>member
-1 LRTHCVIYFLQD
+1 
-13 YGMNAT
+13 MNAT
-19 TNGIKSNNTTSL
+19 TNGIKKNNITNVMT
-31 IAAFERIR
+31 AFERIR
-39 ANPKIALIVTAA
+39 ANPKIALAVSAA
-51 AAISLIVALVLWA
+51 AAISIIVAFTLWI
-64 QSPSYRVLYNNIS
+64 QSPSYRVLFSNIS

-83 IVAQLA
+83 IVTQLT

-104 MIPADQVYEARLKL
+104 MVPADKVYEARLQL
-118 AQLGL
+118 AQQGL
-123 PKGGAVGFE
+123 PKGGAIGFE

-152 ALEGELSRTIETL
+152 ALEGELSRTIETI

-176 IPKPSL
+176 MPKPSL

-187 KQPSASV
+187 KQPTASV

-203 MDAGQVNAISYLIS
+203 MDAGQVSAISYLIS
-217 SAVPGLNADQVTIVD
+217 SAVPGLNADHVTIVD

-247 TSRLKYTSEIE
+247 TSRLKYTSEVE

-266 SILAPIV
+266 AILTPIV
-273 GSQNVRAQVTAQ
+273 GSQNVHAQVTAQ

-295 EQFQPNSAPD
+295 EQFQPNSAPE
-305 KMAIRS
+305 KMSIRS
-311 RQTSDSEQG
+311 RQTSDAEQG
-320 GKNMNGGVPGAL
+320 GASSVGGVPGAL

-351 NQARGTAGNN
+351 NPPAGNQPAAGAGN
-361 NSNAAPAGMN
+361 TPAATNAPA
-371 NDTTVIPFNS
+371 TTIPFNS

-407 LSVAVVVNHLPGK
+407 LSVAVVINHLQDKDGALV
-420 EGTQQP
+420 P
-426 LSKEQMDQITA
+426 LTKDQMAQVNA
-437 LVKEAVGYSEAR
+437 LVKEAIGYSEAR

-456 NSAFTT
+456 NSAFST
-462 ADNDQTLPLWQ
+462 ADDEISPPLWK
-473 QPEIISLLM
+473 QPEMIDLFFAII
-482 SAARYLMV
+482 RYLLIG
-490 AIVAWI
+490 IVAFM

-514 QRLELEKEARQAEL
+514 QRLELEKEARQAKI
-528 DELAR
+528 DELVR
-533 RNESSAK
+533 KNESSAK
-540 AKAQTRV
+540 AKAQARV
-547 DVELN
+547 DTEVGSQN
-552 TQQLREMAENG
+552 LREMAEKD
-563 PQTIALVLRQ
+563 PQTIALVMRQ
-573 WMNKELSEK
+573 WLNKELKAE

>member
-1 LRTHCVIYFLQD
+1 
-13 YGMNAT
+13 MNAT

-39 ANPKIALIVTAA
+39 ANPKIALIVSAA

-64 QSPSYRVLYNNIS
+64 QSPNYRVLYNNIS

-104 MIPADQVYEARLKL
+104 MVPADQVYEARLKL

-176 IPKPSL
+176 MPKPSL
-182 FVREE
+182 FVREA
-187 KQPSASV
+187 KQPTASV

-232 QTGRLL
+232 QAGRLL
-238 SQKGDQVQQ
+238 SQKGDQAQQ
-247 TSRLKYTSEIE
+247 TSRLKYTNEVE
-258 TDFQRRIQ
+258 ADFQRRIQ

-285 IDFTTHEQTA
+285 IDFTVHEQTA
-295 EQFQPNSAPD
+295 EQFQPNSSPE
-305 KMAIRS
+305 KMSIRS

-320 GKNMNGGVPGAL
+320 GKNINGGVPGAL

-351 NQARGTAGNN
+351 NQTQNAANQAQGAAAGNKN
-361 NSNAAPAGMN
+361 TAAEANAAAAM
-371 NDTTVIPFNS
+371 VPFNS
-381 NKDATTN
+381 SKDSTTN

-399 RSTGSIER
+399 RSTGSVER

-420 EGTQQP
+420 DGTPQP
-426 LSKEQMDQITA
+426 LSKEQMAQINA

-456 NSAFTT
+456 NSAFSN
-462 ADNDQTLPLWQ
+462 ADDDQALPLWK
-473 QPEIISLLM
+473 QPEVISLLM

-496 LWRKAVQPAWLR
+496 LWRKAVQPAWMR

-514 QRLELEKEARQAEL
+514 QRLALEKEARQAEL

-533 RNESSAK
+533 KNESTAK
-540 AKAQTRV
+540 AKAQARV
-547 DVELN
+547 DLELN
-552 TQQLREMAENG
+552 TQHLREMAENG
-563 PQTIALVLRQ
+563 PQVIALVLRQ

>member
-1 LRTHCVIYFLQD
+1 
-13 YGMNAT
+13 MNAT
-19 TNGIKSNNTTSL
+19 TNGIKNNNTTTL

-39 ANPKIALIVTAA
+39 ANPKIALIVSAA
-51 AAISLIVALVLWA
+51 AAISLIVALALWA
-64 QSPSYRVLYNNIS
+64 QSPSYRVLYSNIS

-104 MIPADQVYEARLKL
+104 MVPADQIYEARLKL
-118 AQLGL
+118 AQMGL

-142 QFSEQVNFQR
+142 QFSEQVNYQR

-182 FVREE
+182 FVRDE

-203 MDAGQVNAISYLIS
+203 MDASQVSAISWLIS
-217 SAVPGLNADQVTIVD
+217 SAVPGLNADLVTIVD

-238 SQKGDQVQQ
+238 SQHGGQSQQ
-247 TSRLKYTSEIE
+247 TSRLKYTSEVE
-258 TDFQRRIQ
+258 ADFQRRIQ

-295 EQFQPNSAPD
+295 EQFQPNSAPE

-320 GKNMNGGVPGAL
+320 GKNINGGVPGAL

-346 PAGTA
+346 TLGTASQAQGNGGNANKPAAAGT
-351 NQARGTAGNN
+351 
-361 NSNAAPAGMN
+361 
-371 NDTTVIPFNS
+371 NDAVTTIPFNS

-407 LSVAVVVNHLPGK
+407 LSVAVVVNHLLDK
-420 EGTQQP
+420 EGNPVP
-426 LSKEQMDQITA
+426 LAKEQMEQITA

-456 NSAFTT
+456 NSAFST
-462 ADNDQTLPLWQ
+462 ADDDQMLPLWK
-473 QPEIISLLM
+473 QPEIINLLLA
-482 SAARYLMV
+482 AARYLLV
-490 AIVAWI
+490 GIVAWV
-496 LWRKAVQPAWLR
+496 LWRKAVQPAWMR

-528 DELAR
+528 DELSR
-533 RNESSAK
+533 KNELSAK
-540 AKAQTRV
+540 AKAQARI

-552 TQQLREMAENG
+552 TQHLREMAENG
-563 PQTIALVLRQ
+563 PQVIALVLRQ
-573 WMNKELSEK
+573 WMNKEFTGK

>member
-1 LRTHCVIYFLQD
+1 
-13 YGMNAT
+13 MNAT
-19 TNGIKSNNTTSL
+19 TNGIKSNNAINL
-31 IAAFERIR
+31 AAIFERIR
-39 ANPKIALIVTAA
+39 ANPKIALIVSSA
-51 AAISLIVALVLWA
+51 AAISLLVALSLWFQA
-64 QSPSYRVLYNNIS
+64 PSYRVLYSNIS

-83 IVAQLA
+83 IVAQLT

-104 MIPADQVYEARLKL
+104 LVPADKVYEARLQL
-118 AQLGL
+118 AQQGL

-142 QFSEQVNFQR
+142 QFSEQVNYQR

-165 GSVRSARVHLA
+165 GSVSSARVHLA
-176 IPKPSL
+176 MPKPSL

-187 KQPSASV
+187 KQPTASV

-203 MDAGQVNAISYLIS
+203 MDAGQVSAISYLIS
-217 SAVPGLNADQVTIVD
+217 SAVPGLNADHVTIVD
-232 QTGRLL
+232 QAGRLL

-247 TSRLKYTSEIE
+247 TSRLKYTTEVE
-258 TDFQRRIQ
+258 ADYQRRIQ
-266 SILAPIV
+266 TILAPIV

-305 KMAIRS
+305 KMSIRS

-320 GKNMNGGVPGAL
+320 GRNASGGVPGAL
-332 SNQPPTPATAPLTQ
+332 SNQPPSQVTAPITQ
-346 PAGTA
+346 PIGTA
-351 NQARGTAGNN
+351 NQTPAAGG
-361 NSNAAPAGMN
+361 NAANANPNATANNAAAGR
-371 NDTTVIPFNS
+371 DSAAAAIPFNS

-399 RSTGSIER
+399 RSTGNIDR
-407 LSVAVVVNHLPGK
+407 LSVAVVVNNLPGK
-420 EGTQQP
+420 EGEGDKAAELAP
-426 LSKEQMDQITA
+426 LTKQQMDQITA

-456 NSAFTT
+456 NSAFST
-462 ADNDQTLPLWQ
+462 ADDEVAVPLWK
-473 QPEIISLLM
+473 QPEVINLL
-482 SAARYLMV
+482 SAAARYLF
-490 AIVAWI
+490 IGLVAWV

-528 DELAR
+528 DALIR
-533 RNESSAK
+533 KNESSSK
-540 AKAQTRV
+540 AKAQVRIDTEV
-547 DVELN
+547 S
-552 TQQLREMAENG
+552 TQNLREMADHD
-563 PQTIALVLRQ
+563 PQVIALVLRQ
-573 WMNKELSEK
+573 WMNKEQSE

>member
-1 LRTHCVIYFLQD
+1 
-13 YGMNAT
+13 MNAT
-19 TNGIKSNNTTSL
+19 TNGIKSNNAINL
-31 IAAFERIR
+31 AAIFERIR
-39 ANPKIALIVTAA
+39 ANPKIALIVSSA
-51 AAISLIVALVLWA
+51 AAISLLVALSLWFQA
-64 QSPSYRVLYNNIS
+64 PSYRVLYSNIS

-83 IVAQLA
+83 IVAQLT

-104 MIPADQVYEARLKL
+104 LVPADKVYEARLQL
-118 AQLGL
+118 AQQGL

-142 QFSEQVNFQR
+142 QFSEQVNYQR

-165 GSVRSARVHLA
+165 GSVSSARVHLA
-176 IPKPSL
+176 MPKPSL

-187 KQPSASV
+187 KQPTASV

-203 MDAGQVNAISYLIS
+203 MDAGQVSAISYLIS
-217 SAVPGLNADQVTIVD
+217 SAVPGLNADHVTIVD
-232 QTGRLL
+232 QAGRLL

-247 TSRLKYTSEIE
+247 TSRLKYTTEVE
-258 TDFQRRIQ
+258 ADYQRRIQ
-266 SILAPIV
+266 TILAPIV

-305 KMAIRS
+305 KMSIRS

-320 GKNMNGGVPGAL
+320 GRNASGGVPGAL
-332 SNQPPTPATAPLTQ
+332 SNQPPSQVTAPITQ
-346 PAGTA
+346 PIGTA
-351 NQARGTAGNN
+351 NQTPAAGG
-361 NSNAAPAGMN
+361 NAANANPNATANNAAGR
-371 NDTTVIPFNS
+371 DSAAAAIPFNS

-399 RSTGSIER
+399 RSTGNIDR
-407 LSVAVVVNHLPGK
+407 LSVAVVVNNLPGK
-420 EGTQQP
+420 EGEGDKAAELAP
-426 LSKEQMDQITA
+426 LTKQQMDQITA

-456 NSAFTT
+456 NSAFST
-462 ADNDQTLPLWQ
+462 ADDDVAVPLWK
-473 QPEIISLLM
+473 QPEVINLL
-482 SAARYLMV
+482 SAAARYLF
-490 AIVAWI
+490 IGLVAWV

-528 DELAR
+528 DALIR
-533 RNESSAK
+533 KNESSSK
-540 AKAQTRV
+540 AKAQVRIDTEV
-547 DVELN
+547 S
-552 TQQLREMAENG
+552 TQNLREMADHD
-563 PQTIALVLRQ
+563 PQVIALVLRQ
-573 WMNKELSEK
+573 WMNKEQSE

>member
-1 LRTHCVIYFLQD
+1 
-13 YGMNAT
+13 MNAT
-19 TNGIKSNNTTSL
+19 TNGIKSNNTTTL

-39 ANPKIALIVTAA
+39 ANPKIALLVSAA

-64 QSPSYRVLYNNIS
+64 QTPSYRVLYSNIS

-83 IVAQLA
+83 IVAQLT

-104 MIPADQVYEARLKL
+104 MVPADQIYEARLKL

-142 QFSEQVNFQR
+142 QFSEQVNYQR

-176 IPKPSL
+176 MPKPSL
-182 FVREE
+182 FVRDE

-203 MDAGQVNAISYLIS
+203 MDSSQVNAISWLIS
-217 SAVPGLNADQVTIVD
+217 SAVPGLNADLVTIVD

-238 SQKGDQVQQ
+238 SQQGGQAQQ
-247 TSRLKYTSEIE
+247 TTRLKYISEVE
-258 TDFQRRIQ
+258 ADFQRRIQ
-266 SILAPIV
+266 AILTPIV

-295 EQFQPNSAPD
+295 EQFQPNSAPE

-320 GKNMNGGVPGAL
+320 GKNSNGGVPGAL

-346 PAGTA
+346 PPGTA
-351 NQARGTAGNN
+351 NQAQGSTGNANNKPAAAGTNEAVV
-361 NSNAAPAGMN
+361 
-371 NDTTVIPFNS
+371 TIPFNS

-399 RSTGSIER
+399 RSTGTIER
-407 LSVAVVVNHLPGK
+407 LSVAVVVNHLLDK
-420 EGTQQP
+420 EGKPAP
-426 LSKEQMDQITA
+426 LAKEQMDQIAA

-456 NSAFTT
+456 NSAFSN
-462 ADNDQTLPLWQ
+462 ADDDEVLPLWK
-473 QPEIISLLM
+473 QPEIIHLM
-482 SAARYLMV
+482 LAAARYLLIG
-490 AIVAWI
+490 IVAWV
-496 LWRKAVQPAWLR
+496 LWRKAVQPAWMR

-514 QRLELEKEARQAEL
+514 QRLELEKEARQAKL
-528 DELAR
+528 DELTR
-533 RNESSAK
+533 KNESSAK
-540 AKAQTRV
+540 AKAQARI

-552 TQQLREMAENG
+552 TQHLREMAENG
-563 PQTIALVLRQ
+563 PQVIALVLRQ
-573 WMNKELSEK
+573 WLNKELTGK